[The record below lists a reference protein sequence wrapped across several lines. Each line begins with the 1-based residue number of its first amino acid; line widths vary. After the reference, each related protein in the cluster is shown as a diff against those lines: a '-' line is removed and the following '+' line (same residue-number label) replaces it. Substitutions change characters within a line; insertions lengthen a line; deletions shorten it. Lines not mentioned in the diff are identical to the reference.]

1 MQYVFLIISL
11 LFFVFLLCISFI
23 KEEKQHKLKPQKTQI
38 KIKTQTPTI
47 TVIGRLISRAKQTN
61 KIRFYGLYDWFY

>member
-11 LFFVFLLCISFI
+11 LFFVFLLRISSF
-23 KEEKQHKLKPQKTQI
+23 KNDEKKQHKPKTQKTQ
-38 KIKTQTPTI
+38 TQTPTI
-47 TVIGRLISRAKQTN
+47 TVVGRLKSRAKQTN